1 MKKGNKEVIN
11 FQGKVYLYYSN
22 KGQVIRIAT
31 GINWSEQ
38 NDALNKKVIDNKL
51 KKLRNII
58 ADYNIDFGGN
68 PSRDYV
74 KGKMKVEEASSKTYL
89 LDFFKEFLEVKYKEV
104 RDNDIKAQSVKDY
117 ENLKTAI
124 VGYETHTN
132 NKLFLKDINDNF
144 FSDFKTFLNKVRE
157 LNDNTARKRLITFR
171 AFLNYCFSKQYIK
184 DKIEIKKKTI
194 RIGYDPTIVYVND
207 EEFKNLLD
215 WEDCPKTFIKVRD
228 LFIFGCLTSLRYSD
242 LMTLRKHHIIG
253 NHIVK
258 DSEKTDEQYKIPL
271 TTKSKAILEKYEYQL
286 PYYTNQAYNRMLKD
300 MAEKSGFFNTEI
312 IIETKTGK
320 KKDPT
325 TKKKWQMITTHTARR
340 TFVTRCILKGIPI
353 NKIMMMTS
361 HKRLDTIIKY
371 MNKFEDTKKNYAQML
386 ED

>member
-1 MKKGNKEVIN
+1 MKRKNKEIIN

-22 KGQVIRIAT
+22 KGLVLRIAT
-31 GINWSEQ
+31 GINWNEQ

-58 ADYNIDFGGN
+58 ADYNIAFGTN

-74 KGKMKVEEASSKTYL
+74 KAHMKVDEVSNKTYL
-89 LDFFKEFLEVKYKEV
+89 LDFFKEFLEVKYTEV
-104 RDNDIKAQSVKDY
+104 KNNDIKAQSVKDY

-124 VGYETHTN
+124 VGYEAHINT
-132 NKLFLKDINDNF
+132 KLFLKDINEEF
-144 FSDFKTFLNKVRE
+144 FSNFKNFLNNVRE

-171 AFLNYCFSKQYIK
+171 AFLNYCFEKQYIK
-184 DKIEIKKKTI
+184 EKIEIKRKTLM
-194 RIGYDPTIVYVND
+194 IGYDTTIVYVND
-207 EEFKNLLD
+207 EEFKNLLN
-215 WEDCPKTFIKVRD
+215 WEDCPKTYIKVRD

-242 LMTLRKHHIIG
+242 MTTLREHHIIG

-271 TTKSKAILEKYEYQL
+271 STKSRKILEKYNYNL

-300 MAEKSGFFNTEI
+300 MARVSGFFNTEI
-312 IIETKTGK
+312 VIETKTGK
-320 KKDPT
+320 KKEPI
-325 TKKKWQMITTHTARR
+325 KKMKWQMITSHTARR
-340 TFVTRCILKGIPI
+340 TFVTRCVLKGVPI

-371 MNKFEDTKKNYAQML
+371 MNKFADTNLNYAQIL